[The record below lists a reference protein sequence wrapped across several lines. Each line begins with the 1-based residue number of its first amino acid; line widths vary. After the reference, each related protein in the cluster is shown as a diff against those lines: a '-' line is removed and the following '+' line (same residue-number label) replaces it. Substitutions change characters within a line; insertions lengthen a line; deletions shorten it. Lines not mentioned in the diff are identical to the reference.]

1 MTLGMTHEA
10 EYLREISF
18 ISTFKFCNRAAH
30 ALAMEAQLIEGP
42 QVWLQDFPPS
52 LLPIVNNDISI

>member
-1 MTLGMTHEA
+1 MTLGMTHEPR
-10 EYLREISF
+10 Y
-18 ISTFKFCNRAAH
+18 NRAAH

-42 QVWLQDFPPS
+42 QVWLEDFPPS